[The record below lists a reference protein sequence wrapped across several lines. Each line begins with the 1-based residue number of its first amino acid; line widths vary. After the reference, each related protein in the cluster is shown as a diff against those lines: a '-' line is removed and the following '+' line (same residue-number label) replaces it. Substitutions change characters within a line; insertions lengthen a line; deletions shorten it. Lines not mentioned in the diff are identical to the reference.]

1 MSIDS
6 LLKPSQLLIKK
17 FNICLERYYYYISEI
32 EKSVDANDIETI
44 EVLKHIKTIIK
55 SDEQSYFLLESVMD
69 KLGKFSE
76 TYNVDIENIDDFKLV
91 YFIAYH
97 LLEEDEFCKD
107 KDEKKIILEVL
118 HLIMCKTLLV
128 YEPESILNKVKL
140 FIQNSSFDKF
150 KEEYGDIGYYHM
162 IKSTYL
168 MQKASAR
175 LLMDETIL
183 ESENSLIASYFAKVS

>member
-17 FNICLERYYYYISEI
+17 FNICLERYCYYISEI

-55 SDEQSYFLLESVMD
+55 SDEQSYFLLESVID

-76 TYNVDIENIDDFKLV
+76 TYNVNIENIDDFKLV